1 VAYRELVEDR
11 DFLPFFHGATPIDEL
26 SNLKIGSRPARRKQ
40 SDKLEDLRAIPWVFA
55 WMQGRFTLP
64 GWYGLGSAV
73 DTWLADDPDARLHL
87 LQTMYREW
95 PFWRTT
101 LDNAQMV
108 LAKADLQIARH
119 YASLVP
125 DAAVREHMWERI
137 EREYRRTES
146 AVCQIAGIERLLER
160 SPVLQRSIKRRNPY
174 VDPLSYVQVALL
186 RRLRA
191 TPGGDPGLEQAMLL
205 TVNGIAAGLRNT
217 G

>member
-1 VAYRELVEDR
+1 LLVEDA

-40 SDKLEDLRAIPWVFA
+40 SDRLEDLRAIPWVFA

-73 DTWLADDPDARLHL
+73 EAWLAEDRPARLLL

-108 LAKADLQIARH
+108 LAKADMQIAEH
-119 YASLVP
+119 YASLVE
-125 DAAVREHMWERI
+125 DAAVRERMWTRI
-137 EREYRRTES
+137 EAEYRRTER
-146 AVCQIAGIERLLER
+146 AVCQIAGVEQLLER

-174 VDPLSYVQVALL
+174 VDPLSYIQVALL

-191 TPGGDPGLEQAMLL
+191 APEQDQALEQAMLL